1 MSDSAVDEVTM
12 QSEEQARVTA
22 GAMLREAREVAHVQL
37 PSLAATL
44 KVPQRKL
51 EALEADDYAAFPDH
65 VFMRALAMGMCRAL
79 HIDSAPVLERLPRTQ
94 LKSLE
99 GSGPGINEA
108 VKERISFKAKG
119 TPLDS
124 RAGGSRKIAAGVLI
138 LLAAAAAVY
147 FVPFHQAVDSASEA
161 ATGQSAGAA
170 ALPASASGTVVE
182 SGAAVP
188 MGAASNSGDAP
199 EAASLAAAPAV
210 PAATAA
216 APVAAAAPAG
226 AAVGS
231 TGEAAA
237 VPVAPAPAPAPAPA
251 SAPNAAAAPVPAAA
265 PAASGSV
272 LELKASG
279 QSWVKVKDA
288 NGKVV
293 LEKTLAKDESV
304 TAEGLLPLSV
314 IVGNAKGTQVLVR
327 GEPLNISTT
336 RDNVARFE
344 VK

>member
-1 MSDSAVDEVTM
+1 MSDSAVEEVTM

-22 GAMLREAREVAHVQL
+22 GAMLRQAREAVHVQL

-44 KVPQRKL
+44 KVPQHKL
-51 EALEADDYAAFPDH
+51 EALETDDYAAFPDH

-79 HIDSAPVLERLPRTQ
+79 HIDSAPVLALLPRTQ

-147 FVPFHQAVDSASEA
+147 FVPFHQAVDSASDA
-161 ATGQSAGAA
+161 VAGQSAGAA

-199 EAASLAAAPAV
+199 EAASAEAAPAV
-210 PAATAA
+210 PATPVAAA
-216 APVAAAAPAG
+216 APVAASGPAAAAVGGTGDAAAPA
-226 AAVGS
+226 
-231 TGEAAA
+231 
-237 VPVAPAPAPAPAPA
+237 P
-251 SAPNAAAAPVPAAA
+251 APNAAAAPVPAAA
-265 PAASGSV
+265 PASGAV
-272 LELKASG
+272 LALKASG